1 MTNLT
6 KTLTLLEKV
15 NAYLNNA
22 SMRKNASD
30 RNAMINFMTIASE
43 ILLNSKNASVYNTR
57 IINELNAGYYGEC
70 LLCEYLNASFV
81 ENKNAS
87 SDLKKTSSKI
97 ECKTFI
103 GVGGIKEFS
112 ENEIND
118 NTKIYFVYFNR
129 KDLQIEI
136 RLVDKSKL
144 ESGIRYKTAFIE
156 NNSKIV
162 KVYA

>member
-1 MTNLT
+1 M
-6 KTLTLLEKV
+6 KTLNEKINAYVV
-15 NAYLNNA
+15 NANL
-22 SMRKNASD
+22 RKNSSD
-30 RNAMINFMTIASE
+30 RNAMLNFMAIASD
-43 ILLNSKNASVYNTR
+43 ILLNSKNANAYNER
-57 IINELNAGYYGEC
+57 VINELNAGYYGEC
-70 LLCEYLNASFV
+70 LLCEFLNASFV
-81 ENKNAS
+81 NNKNAS

-112 ENEIND
+112 ESEILE

-136 RLVDKSKL
+136 RLVDKSKI

>member
-1 MTNLT
+1 M
-6 KTLTLLEKV
+6 KTLNEKI
-15 NAYLNNA
+15 NAYLVNA
-22 SMRKNASD
+22 SARKNSSD
-30 RNAMINFMTIASE
+30 RNAMTNFMTIASE
-43 ILLNSKNASVYNTR
+43 ILLNSDKVNAYNDR
-57 IINELNAGYYGEC
+57 VINELNAGYYGEC
-70 LLCEYLNASFV
+70 LLAEYLNAKFNS
-81 ENKNAS
+81 NKNAHN
-87 SDLKKTSSKI
+87 DLIKTNSKI

-112 ENEIND
+112 ENEIQE

-136 RLVDKSKL
+136 RLVDKSKI